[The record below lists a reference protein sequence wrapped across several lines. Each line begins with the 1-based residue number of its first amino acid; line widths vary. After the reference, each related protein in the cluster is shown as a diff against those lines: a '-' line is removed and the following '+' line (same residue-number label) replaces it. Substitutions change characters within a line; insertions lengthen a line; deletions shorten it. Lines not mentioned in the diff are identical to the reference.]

1 MKAYIISDGDY
12 NTGVYQ
18 KLSALVADFFEKRN
32 FEIATKSIQK
42 GELHFCVGCYGC
54 WTKKPGECVMNDA
67 MAEINRTLNSSD
79 VVVYLSPVV
88 FGQYSPNI
96 KNAIDRWLPNV
107 LPLFVKKPNGTT
119 GHPQRYPSMPIKIV
133 IGYGS
138 AVSQEDAALF
148 TSVAK
153 HRSGVEAFTYSGD
166 DGGMVACLEK
176 VKLERIGA

>member
-12 NTGVYQ
+12 NTEVYQ
-18 KLSALVADFFEKRN
+18 KLSVLVQDFFQKKQ
-32 FEIATKSIQK
+32 FEIETKSIKK

-54 WTKKPGECVMNDA
+54 WTKKPGECVINDA
-67 MAEINRTLNSSD
+67 MTELNRTLNSSD
-79 VVVYLSPVV
+79 VAVYLSPIL

-107 LPLFVKKPNGTT
+107 LPLFVKKPDGTT
-119 GHPQRYPSMPIKIV
+119 GHPRRYPSMPVKIV

-138 AVSQEDAALF
+138 AVSPEDAQLF
-148 TSVAK
+148 ISVAK
-153 HRSGVEAFTYSGD
+153 HRSGVEAFVYSDD
-166 DGGMVACLEK
+166 DGSLVESLET